1 MSTIFDYLTWRGDID
16 FSRSPFNLVD
26 NIVLCQIAYLPF
38 DGIVPGPDERTDIS
52 VKDAVHILY
61 QKMQDKDER
70 AKLPY
75 INKEDSAL
83 ISALRNASRF
93 GNCRL
98 RGYVNTIDTGK
109 EIQFSALCINTG
121 DGSHFIAYRGTDV
134 TFVGWKEDFNMS
146 FSKVVPAQLAAAD
159 YLVKMAKKIKRP
171 FLKGPL
177 LKRPLLKIPLL
188 KGPLRIGGHSK
199 GGNLAVYAASQ
210 CGKKIQ
216 RRITAVYSN
225 DAPGFHESVIASE
238 GFAAIRERI
247 HTFIPQ
253 SSVVGMLFEH
263 GTAYKVVKSSVN
275 GLLQHELY
283 TWEVAPNDMVY
294 VDDITQGSRF
304 VNKTLKDWIATL
316 DNTRREQFIEA
327 LYNILRASRAK
338 TVPEFE
344 RSWLQSTARMLQSL
358 GDIGEPT
365 RNIIKTALA
374 ALFHSARNNLVLLQK
389 KNERTA

>member
-1 MSTIFDYLTWRGDID
+1 MSTIFDYLTWRGDLD
-16 FSRSPFNLVD
+16 FSRSPFNPVD
-26 NIVLCQIAYLPF
+26 NIILCQIAYLPF
-38 DGIVPGPDERTDIS
+38 DGIVPGPDEHAEIS
-52 VKDAVHILY
+52 VKDAVNILY
-61 QKMQDKDER
+61 QKLQDKDER

-75 INKEDSAL
+75 MLKEDIAL
-83 ISALRNASRF
+83 VGALRDTSRF

-98 RGYVNTIDTGK
+98 CGYVNDIDTGK
-109 EIQFSALCINTG
+109 EIQFSALCVNTG

-159 YLVKMAKKIKRP
+159 YLVKMAKKIKGP
-171 FLKGPL
+171 FLKG
-177 LKRPLLKIPLL
+177 PLL

-210 CGKKIQ
+210 CGKEIQ

-238 GFAAIRERI
+238 GFAAIKERI

-253 SSVVGMLFEH
+253 LSVVGMLLEH
-263 GTAYKVVKSSVN
+263 GTAYKVIKSSGS

-283 TWEVAPNDMVY
+283 TWEITSNDMVY
-294 VDDITQGSRF
+294 VDNVTQSSRF
-304 VNKTLKDWIATL
+304 VNKTLKDWIAAL
-316 DNTRREQFIEA
+316 DNAHREQFIEA
-327 LYNILRASRAK
+327 LYNILCASQAK
-338 TVPEFE
+338 TIPELE
-344 RSWLQSTARMLQSL
+344 HSWLQSTARMLQSL

-365 RNIIKTALA
+365 KKMIKTTLA
-374 ALFHSARNNLVLLQK
+374 ALFHSARNNIALLQK
-389 KNERTA
+389 K

>member
-1 MSTIFDYLTWRGDID
+1 MGTIFDYLTWRGDLD
-16 FSRSPFNLVD
+16 FSRSPFNPVD
-26 NIVLCQIAYLPF
+26 NIILCQIAYLPF
-38 DGIVPGPDERTDIS
+38 DGIVPGPDERADIS
-52 VKDAVHILY
+52 IKDAAHILCR
-61 QKMQDKDER
+61 KLQDEDER
-70 AKLPY
+70 AKLQLLF
-75 INKEDSAL
+75 KEDPAL
-83 ISALRNASRF
+83 ISVLCDTNRF

-98 RGYVNTIDTGK
+98 RGYVNHIDTEK

-121 DGSHFIAYRGTDV
+121 YGSHFIAYRGTDV
-134 TFVGWKEDFNMS
+134 TFVGWKEDLNMS
-146 FSKVVPAQLAAAD
+146 FSKVVPAQLAAVD
-159 YLVKMAKKIKRP
+159 YLAKMTKKIKGP
-171 FLKGPL
+171 FPKGH
-177 LKRPLLKIPLL
+177 
-188 KGPLRIGGHSK
+188 LRIGGHSK

-238 GFAAIRERI
+238 GFAAIKERI

-263 GTAYKVVKSSVN
+263 GNTYKTVKSSGN

-283 TWEVAPNDMVY
+283 TWEVTHNDMVY

-304 VNKTLKDWIATL
+304 VDKTLKDWIATL

-327 LYNILRASRAK
+327 LYTILRASQAK
-338 TVPEFE
+338 TIPELE
-344 RSWLQSTARMLQSL
+344 HSWPKSAARMLQSL

-365 RNIIKTALA
+365 QNLIKTTLA
-374 ALFHSARNNLVLLQK
+374 ALFHAARNNINTLLQK
-389 KNERTA
+389 K

>member
-1 MSTIFDYLTWRGDID
+1 MSTIFDYLTWRGDLD

-26 NIVLCQIAYLPF
+26 NIILCQIAYLPF
-38 DGIVPGPDERTDIS
+38 DGIVPGPDERADIS

-61 QKMQDKDER
+61 QKLQDKDEC
-70 AKLPY
+70 AKLPFV
-75 INKEDSAL
+75 NKEDSAL
-83 ISALRNASRF
+83 IGALRDVRRF

-98 RGYVNTIDTGK
+98 CGYVNHIDTGK

-121 DGSHFIAYRGTDV
+121 DGSHFIACRGTDM
-134 TFVGWKEDFNMS
+134 TFVGWKEDLNMS
-146 FSKVVPAQLAAAD
+146 FSKAVPSQLAAVD
-159 YLVKMAKKIKRP
+159 YLAKMAKKIK
-171 FLKGPL
+171 GPL
-177 LKRPLLKIPLL
+177 LKGLFRKS
-188 KGPLRIGGHSK
+188 PLRIGGHSK

-238 GFAAIRERI
+238 GFAAIKERI
-247 HTFIPQ
+247 HAFIPQ

-283 TWEVAPNDMVY
+283 TWEVTSNDMVY

-304 VNKTLKDWIATL
+304 INKTLKDWFATL

-327 LYNILRASRAK
+327 LFTILRASQAK
-338 TVPEFE
+338 TIPELE
-344 RSWLQSTARMLQSL
+344 RSWPKSAARMLQSL
-358 GDIGEPT
+358 GDIGEPAK
-365 RNIIKTALA
+365 NIIKTSLA
-374 ALFHSARNNLVLLQK
+374 ALFHAARNNIDTLLQK
-389 KNERTA
+389 K